1 MICDLCDK
9 DQQNICERTFHFVK
23 PINECLMR
31 KAQENIKI
39 IEELEHLKAVIRFN
53 GLYNEQI
60 EDLIDI
66 EIKGLKGENK

>member
-1 MICDLCDK
+1 MSELTELVSK
-9 DQQNICERTFHFVK
+9 QN
-23 PINECLMR
+23 NECYQLG
-31 KAQENIKI
+31 KKHGA

-66 EIKGLKGENK
+66 EIKGWKGENNGNS

>member
-1 MICDLCDK
+1 MSDLTELVSK
-9 DQQNICERTFHFVK
+9 QN
-23 PINECLMR
+23 NESYQLG
-31 KAQENIKI
+31 KKHGA

-66 EIKGLKGENK
+66 EIKGWKGENNG